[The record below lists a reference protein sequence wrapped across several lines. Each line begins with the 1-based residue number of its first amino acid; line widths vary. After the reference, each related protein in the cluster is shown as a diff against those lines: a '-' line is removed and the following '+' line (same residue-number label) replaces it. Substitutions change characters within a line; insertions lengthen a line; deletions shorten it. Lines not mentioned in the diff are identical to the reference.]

1 MHGSEIADIIAVA
14 GGIGIGMLVA
24 LGVLIIIGIKV
35 WRGPKSSSGM
45 ANADEA
51 RMIQEIYHGLA
62 RMEQRVETLETLLL
76 DQHKKGAVK

>member
-1 MHGSEIADIIAVA
+1 MHADLAEIIAVA
-14 GGIGIGMLVA
+14 GGIGIGTLVA
-24 LGVLIIIGIKV
+24 LGVLLIIGIKV

-51 RMIQEIYHGLA
+51 RMIQDIYHGMA

-76 DQHKKGAVK
+76 DQHKKGPAK